1 MKRIAAFAALFGA
14 LMFCASSASSAAQD
28 NTRNWEYGNVIATT
42 EVHIEPGSLNAYI
55 NDLNGLW
62 RIFLDQQIK
71 DGNTVKYQI
80 IQNSFPRDGE
90 ADLILITVHPNWAA
104 FDLSNEYFEDLT
116 KKLQGSLEKA
126 RNAHLDRVKL
136 RRLGSNGVYQEINF
150 KK

>member
-1 MKRIAAFAALFGA
+1 MKMKRVAAFAALFAA
-14 LMFCASSASSAAQD
+14 LMFCASSVAQD

-71 DGNTVKYQI
+71 DGNTIKYQI

-126 RNAHLDRVKL
+126 RNAHLDRTKL